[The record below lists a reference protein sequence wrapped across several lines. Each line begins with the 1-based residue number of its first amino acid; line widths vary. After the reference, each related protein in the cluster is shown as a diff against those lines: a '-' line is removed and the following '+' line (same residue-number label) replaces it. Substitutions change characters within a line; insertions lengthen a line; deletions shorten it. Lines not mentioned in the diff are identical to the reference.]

1 MVQDTS
7 EIKGKIIDA
16 LKRKGPSLPVHIA
29 KEIES
34 SILFTS
40 AFLSELVSEK
50 RVRISSMRV
59 GSSPIYY
66 ILGQEPL
73 LERFSQHLKSRE
85 RDAFILLKERKFL
98 KDSQQEPAIRVA
110 LRQIKDFAIPFRLDE
125 EIIWRYFTDPETEFK
140 AKEKPRIIEK
150 IKIPKEK
157 SLGIFGEKEKP
168 KRIRKKKV
176 QKENKFFA
184 KVNEFLSEKSIELID
199 ILNFGRNELILK
211 VRDKGEDKILISYN
225 KKRVS
230 ESDIVKAAKKAS
242 EYNLPYIILSL
253 GEPLKKTSVLID
265 AIKNLASIEKLK

>member
-176 QKENKFFA
+176 QRENKFFA
-184 KVNEFLSEKSIELID
+184 KVKEFLSEKSIELID